1 VDAMQNVEI
10 KIELRDPAL
19 ARAIVSTLGA
29 PRVARLRQVDTYYR
43 LADGRLK
50 KRETTDERG
59 HVYPPEYIFYH
70 RLNQA
75 RARVSRFVIYTAE
88 EARRLFGAQ
97 EPPVWV
103 RVSKWRD
110 VYMHKGVRVHL
121 DEVED
126 LGSFVEFE
134 ALVTPQN
141 DLKAAHAAVEELRR
155 ALGPALGEP
164 VSVSYSDLLAAEPT
178 A

>member
-1 VDAMQNVEI
+1 MQNVEI

-19 ARAIVSTLGA
+19 ARAIMANLGA

-50 KRETTDERG
+50 KRESSDDQG
-59 HVYPPEYIFYH
+59 HVYPPEFIFYH
-70 RLNQA
+70 RPNQA

-88 EARRLFGAQ
+88 EARRQFGEG

-103 RVSKWRD
+103 RVCKARD

-134 ALVTPQN
+134 ALITPQN
-141 DLKAAHAAVEELRR
+141 DLHAAHAAVDELRR
-155 ALGPALGEP
+155 AFGPALGEP
-164 VSVSYSDLLAAEPT
+164 VSVSYSDMLAAERAP
-178 A
+178 